1 MQKYNYDVLGIGN
14 AVTDIFVEVEES
26 FLKKNNLVEGTMKLV
41 DEVFIKE
48 LLTDLNISKTYAGG
62 SVANTLSTISK
73 TFWILISPFSLSITT
88 SILLSFP
95 NLVRAAF

>member
-41 DEVFIKE
+41 DEVFITVSYTH
-48 LLTDLNISKTYAGG
+48 LTL
-62 SVANTLSTISK
+62 
-73 TFWILISPFSLSITT
+73 PTT
-88 SILLSFP
+88 
-95 NLVRAAF
+95 R

>member
-41 DEVFIKE
+41 DENEFQ
-48 LLTDLNISKTYAGG
+48 N
-62 SVANTLSTISK
+62 
-73 TFWILISPFSLSITT
+73 LISNLKIEKT
-88 SILLSFP
+88 ILLLIFYKENTNIIIRLP
-95 NLVRAAF
+95 HFTLQKHLLKGAFFVYIDM

>member
-41 DEVFIKE
+41 DEFFIME
-48 LLTDLNISKTYAGG
+48 LLKDLNISKPML
-62 SVANTLSTISK
+62 VVQLL
-73 TFWILISPFSLSITT
+73 ILY
-88 SILLSFP
+88 LLFL
-95 NLVRAAF
+95 N